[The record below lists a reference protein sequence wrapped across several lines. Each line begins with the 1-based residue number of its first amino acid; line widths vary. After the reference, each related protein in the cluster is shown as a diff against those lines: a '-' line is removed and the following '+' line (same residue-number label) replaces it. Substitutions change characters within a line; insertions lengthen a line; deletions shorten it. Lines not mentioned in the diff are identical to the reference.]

1 MADLKAA
8 GSVVCPACQFR
19 EAVCLDTSSLTK
31 FALWQCLECKLVFVE
46 PRNHSR
52 EPSHLPD
59 RRRDL
64 PLRVAS
70 RAWTLSERPERP
82 LAAERRHLLSL
93 VNALSRRTLD
103 FQKTPVSASV
113 HRAHRRRLAAHRQQL
128 RRYMVRWRTAQQ
140 G

>member
-1 MADLKAA
+1 L
-8 GSVVCPACQFR
+8 FT
-19 EAVCLDTSSLTK
+19 EAVRLDTSRLTK

-46 PRNHSR
+46 PRIQSRDHSNVA
-52 EPSHLPD
+52 D

-64 PLRVAS
+64 PLRVANP
-70 RAWTLSERPERP
+70 AATLAERPERP
-82 LAAERRHLLSL
+82 LAAERRHLLSM

-103 FQKTPVSASV
+103 FLKTPVPASV

-140 G
+140 NPGHGSRRATVS